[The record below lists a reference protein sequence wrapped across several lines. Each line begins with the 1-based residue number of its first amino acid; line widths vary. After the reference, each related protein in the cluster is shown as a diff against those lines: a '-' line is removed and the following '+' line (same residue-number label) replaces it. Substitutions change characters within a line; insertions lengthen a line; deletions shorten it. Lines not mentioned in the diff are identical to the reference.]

1 MADLGRNDKYFQY
14 SSAEELRIDLIGE
27 KKSGAKGLSRRKAVL
42 KRIIANATM
51 GNDMSSLFLYVVDCM
66 DINDLELKKIVYLYL
81 ANYGMA
87 KEDLLPQCIPRF
99 LADAADSDPHIR
111 ALALRTMSYLLTPSM
126 AKAMLDPVRKSLF
139 DKDPNVRSTAA
150 MCVAKLCRFDQDLGQ
165 KTGFVENLYAML
177 LDNSPSVQSNAAAA
191 LVDIS
196 EHIKSMRLVLNFK
209 LANKLVMDMDRYSEW
224 GQVYILGLLL
234 FYTPQT
240 TQESLLLADCVIPQL
255 SHASPSVVFTAAN
268 VLLYLMN
275 YIALAERRDAIC
287 AVISERLVQ
296 KLSAPPD
303 ILFVALRNIQLM
315 VQRRPQI
322 LRHHVEKFFCS
333 FRDPSYVKMIKLD
346 IISRLVHEQNAKE
359 VLEELRDYASE
370 VDIDFAQRAINA
382 IGRLALKLESMV
394 DECVQALLDIIE
406 SHVNYA
412 IQEAIVVVK
421 DILRQY
427 PSRYEYIIPLLYE
440 TVDSLDE
447 PRAKMAMIWMVG
459 EYGDKIDNSEEIMED
474 FLFTFLDESTEIQLA
489 LLTATVKYFLL
500 QPSKGADMVQRVLKW
515 TTEKVSNPDCR
526 DRGFFYMR
534 LLSCNPE
541 IAKKVVLSGT
551 CPIKAQLDRMDRQL
565 LDQLLLHGMSLS
577 SVYHRLPY
585 DFSQTTKARYMPDSP
600 ALEAGTRQYSS
611 SHLHEEPDLRV
622 TLPATT
628 KHVYP
633 LSMHQYFSASSQ
645 LAIEQE
651 LLAPVK
657 SESESVAVG
666 TLI

>member
-14 SSAEELRIDLIGE
+14 SNADELRLDLIGE

-51 GNDMSSLFLYVVDCM
+51 GNDMSSLFLHVVECM
-66 DINDLELKKIVYLYL
+66 DTDDLEIKKIVYLYL

-87 KEDLLPQCIPRF
+87 KENLLPQCIPRF
-99 LADAADSDPHIR
+99 LADASDPDPLVR

-126 AKAMLDPVRKSLF
+126 VKAMLDPVRKSMF
-139 DKDPNVRSTAA
+139 DKNANVRKTAA
-150 MCVAKLCRFDQDLGQ
+150 MCVAKLCRVDQDLVQ
-165 KTGFVENLYAML
+165 KSGFVENLYVML
-177 LDNSPSVQSNAAAA
+177 SDNNASVQSNAAAA
-191 LVDIS
+191 LVDIA
-196 EHIKSMRLVLNFK
+196 EHSKSVRLVLNFK
-209 LANKLVMDMDRYSEW
+209 LANKLAMGMDRFTEW
-224 GQVYILGLLL
+224 GQVYVLELLM

-240 TQESLLLADCVIPQL
+240 TQEALLLADGVVTRL
-255 SHASPSVVFTAAN
+255 SHPSPSMVFTAAN
-268 VLLYLMN
+268 VLIYLMN
-275 YIALAERRDAIC
+275 YIAEAERRDAIC
-287 AVISERLVQ
+287 TVISENLVL
-296 KLSAPPD
+296 KLSMSPD
-303 ILFVALRNIQLM
+303 ILFVALRNIQLL

-322 LRHHVEKFFCS
+322 LRHHVHKFFCS
-333 FRDPSYVKMIKLD
+333 FRDPAYIKMIKLD
-346 IISRLVHEQNAKE
+346 IISRLAHEQNAKD
-359 VLEELRDYASE
+359 VLEELQDYASE
-370 VDIDFAQRAINA
+370 VDIEFARRAINA
-382 IGRLALKLESMV
+382 IGRLALKLEFMV

-447 PRAKMAMIWMVG
+447 PRAKMAMIWIVG
-459 EYGDKIDNSEEIMED
+459 EYGDRIDNSEEIMED

-500 QPSKGADMVQRVLKW
+500 QPSKGANMVQTILKW
-515 TTEKVSNPDCR
+515 ATEKVSNPDCR

-534 LLSCNPE
+534 LLSCDPE
-541 IAKKVVLSGT
+541 IAKTVVLTRT

-600 ALEAGTRQYSS
+600 ALEAGSRQYSS

-622 TLPATT
+622 SVPATS

-633 LSMHQYFSASSQ
+633 LAVHQEFSASSRSTM
-645 LAIEQE
+645 EQE
-651 LLAPVK
+651 LLTPVK
-657 SESESVAVG
+657 SEFESIAVG